1 MPTYV
6 ILLRGVAPT
15 GKNKVLMA
23 PLRVALT
30 RTGLRDART
39 YIQSGNVIATS
50 SLSQSKLEKLV
61 HDTIKKTLG
70 GDIVVV
76 ARTAEQFRKTVKR
89 NPFPHADQS
98 RLYFSL
104 LASRPDPTLVKS
116 LLSMH
121 FSPDQVRVVDD
132 AIYTLYATKY
142 SDSKFNNNFFER
154 RLKVAATTRNFNTMT
169 KLVELS
175 SVSSSGSE

>member
-6 ILLRGVAPT
+6 ILLRGVAPI

-30 RTGLRDART
+30 RAGLRDART

-50 SLSQSKLEKLV
+50 NLSQSKLERLV

-76 ARTAEQFRKTVKR
+76 ARTAEQFRKTLKR
-89 NPFPHADQS
+89 NPFAKADQS
-98 RLYFSL
+98 KLYFSL
-104 LASRPDPTLVKS
+104 LASWPDPTLVRAFRV
-116 LLSMH
+116 MDC
-121 FSPDQVRVVDD
+121 SPDQVRIVDD

-154 RLKVAATTRNFNTMT
+154 KLKVPATTRNFNTMT

-175 SVSSSGSE
+175 SG